1 MSQDR
6 SACRG
11 PHRFSRT
18 LGFGSLLAVAVGLV
32 VSQGVMVIMLQGVGF
47 AGLGFFVALAIGYI
61 LAITYVLSFSELCLM
76 FKRAGTL
83 STYTEVALGHFPA
96 IVAVFCGYIVVAM
109 FALSAELVIID
120 LLLGSLFPGAIPP
133 LIVAF
138 GTLVFLTLMNIR
150 GVDIFV
156 EIQSVLAFTM
166 IAALL
171 VIGGTAILGV
181 GAPRPPELSLM
192 NDVDPMGWSVLSL
205 IALAIWGFV
214 GAEFVCPLVEE
225 TKEPEKNIPRAM
237 LIGVTIIM
245 VIYVVYCLGALY
257 YVPRQTLADSALP
270 HVEYVKAVFG
280 ETGLIFLTIAAVTAT
295 CSTVNTTLAAVPRM
309 IYGMAHNGQT
319 FAVFEKLHRKY
330 DTPWVSIIFVALL
343 TGLPILIYGSNADA
357 ILLLLTGAAIA
368 WLFAYIIAHVDVMVL
383 RWRVPNA
390 ERTFK
395 TPLYPVP
402 QIVGIVGIVGMIYAI
417 ANASPT
423 PEMAASVF
431 SIAGGVIFVGCL
443 LAAAWVKFV
452 MKRGL
457 FQPESVQHALED

>member
-1 MSQDR
+1 MELELERNSIAMSHDR

-11 PHRFSRT
+11 PHGFSRT
-18 LGFGSLLAVAVGLV
+18 LGFGSLLGVAVGLV

-47 AGLGFFVALAIGYI
+47 AGGHFFVAIAIGYI

-156 EIQSVLAFTM
+156 KIQSVLAVTM
-166 IAALL
+166 SAALL
-171 VIGGTAILGV
+171 IMGGTAILGL
-181 GAPRPPELSLM
+181 GAPRPLELSLM
-192 NDVDPMGWSVLSL
+192 NDVDPIGWGVLTL

-257 YVPRQTLADSALP
+257 YVPRQTLLDSALP

-280 ETGLIFLTIAAVTAT
+280 ETGLIFLTIAAVNGHMQYRQYDPRCRAANDLWHGPQR
-295 CSTVNTTLAAVPRM
+295 SDVRGVQEAASQIRFTLGVHHICRIADGV
-309 IYGMAHNGQT
+309 T
-319 FAVFEKLHRKY
+319 
-330 DTPWVSIIFVALL
+330 DTHLWQQLRCDSV
-343 TGLPILIYGSNADA
+343 
-357 ILLLLTGAAIA
+357 
-368 WLFAYIIAHVDVMVL
+368 IAH
-383 RWRVPNA
+383 WRGDCLAFRIHHCPPRCYRV
-390 ERTFK
+390 
-395 TPLYPVP
+395 
-402 QIVGIVGIVGMIYAI
+402 
-417 ANASPT
+417 
-423 PEMAASVF
+423 EMACA
-431 SIAGGVIFVGCL
+431 
-443 LAAAWVKFV
+443 
-452 MKRGL
+452 
-457 FQPESVQHALED
+457 